1 MISLYSNNM
10 SIFYVDFN
18 LSSLHK
24 NAMFMSF
31 HYRWQKGRSTHQS
44 KDHRREGV
52 PIDLEHADHW

>member
-10 SIFYVDFN
+10 SILYVDFN

-31 HYRWQKGRSTHQS
+31 HYRWQTGRSTHQT
-44 KDHRREGV
+44 KNNRREVV
-52 PIDLEHADHW
+52 PLDLEGAAQW